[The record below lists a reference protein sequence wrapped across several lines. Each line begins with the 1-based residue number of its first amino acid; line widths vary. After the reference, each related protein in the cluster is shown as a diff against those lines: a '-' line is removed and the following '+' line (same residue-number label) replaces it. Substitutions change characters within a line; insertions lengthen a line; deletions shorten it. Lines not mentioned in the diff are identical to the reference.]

1 MTKCASNPLKIL
13 NCEFSSFPQQ
23 LGKGRFAVL
32 SQLCVY
38 LTKTFLAFIAFKGPG
53 KKQSTSKIVVAC
65 ISVSACVGV
74 AILIAIAVFCWRRYR
89 GFYVTLRYLTKC
101 RRYSNL
107 LRRLLSLSAG
117 NDVMKISIFPL
128 VVNQGRLPFTSSIR
142 VEILVVNIQ
151 CSSLSK
157 RKLEK
162 SEDVVVSIG
171 KFKRKRQNAAIKPI
185 AYNF

>member
-1 MTKCASNPLKIL
+1 MLH
-13 NCEFSSFPQQ
+13 
-23 LGKGRFAVL
+23 
-32 SQLCVY
+32 
-38 LTKTFLAFIAFKGPG
+38 LTNTFVPFIAFQGPRN
-53 KKQSTSKIVVAC
+53 KESTQEKTSPTSTIVAAVVSVA
-65 ISVSACVGV
+65 GV

-107 LRRLLSLSAG
+107 LRRLLSLNAG
-117 NDVMKISIFPL
+117 NDVMKISIFPSCSKS
-128 VVNQGRLPFTSSIR
+128 GRLPFTPSIR

-162 SEDVVVSIG
+162 SEDVLVSIG
-171 KFKRKRQNAAIKPI
+171 KFKRKRKNAAIKPI